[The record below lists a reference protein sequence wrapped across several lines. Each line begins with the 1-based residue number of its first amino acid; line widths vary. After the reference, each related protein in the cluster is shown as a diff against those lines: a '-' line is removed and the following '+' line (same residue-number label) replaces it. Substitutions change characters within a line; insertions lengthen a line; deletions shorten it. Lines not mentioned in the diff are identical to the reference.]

1 MLKKKQEHPQALLL
15 IHPECPPEICDLA
28 DYIGSTK
35 GIFNFVN
42 SSKTSEFIIA
52 TDVGILHPLQKA
64 HPDKRF
70 YPASEKM
77 ICSNIKLITLE
88 KVLASLK
95 TLTPRVMAPKE
106 IRKKALIALE
116 KMLEISK

>member
-106 IRKKALIALE
+106 IRKKGR
-116 KMLEISK
+116 KN